1 MKRAKTIAVAL
12 TTTAALLTAA
22 GAATADDAS
31 PSPSATVQGDGAR
44 VLCKR
49 APKIDKRIDRALTR
63 LNGPADR
70 RGSIA
75 RLEQRIAAAKTAG
88 HDQIETYLNDKL
100 TFRKALVPM
109 LQQRKKDLA
118 QVTTW
123 CAANNDGASA

>member
-1 MKRAKTIAVAL
+1 MQRTKTVAVAL
-12 TTTAALLTAA
+12 TATAALLTAA
-22 GAATADDAS
+22 GTATADDTT
-31 PSPSATVQGDGAR
+31 PTPSATVQGDGAQ

-49 APKIDKRIDRALTR
+49 APKIDKRIDRALNR
-63 LNGPADR
+63 LNGPADA

-75 RLEQRIAAAKTAG
+75 RLEQRVAAARTAG
-88 HDQIETYLNDKL
+88 HDQIETYLNDRL
-100 TFRKALVPM
+100 TFRKSLVPM